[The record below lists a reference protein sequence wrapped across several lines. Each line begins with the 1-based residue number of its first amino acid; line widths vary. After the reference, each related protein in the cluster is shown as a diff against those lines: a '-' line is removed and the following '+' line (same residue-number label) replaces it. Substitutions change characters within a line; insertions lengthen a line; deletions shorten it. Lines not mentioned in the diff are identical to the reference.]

1 MNLQKTTISLEQS
14 EWPGSVSFTGRLYV
28 ANGKKIV
35 AVLIIFLQYVT
46 YCMYK
51 FFILEKNFRMVVAER
66 LFPGT
71 LAKQLAKKVTCDQI
85 LFTPIILSC
94 FLLINESLMGN
105 GISGGISKIEADFT
119 SMLVANWSVWIPA
132 QFVNFYFMPLN
143 YRVVFIQVVA
153 LFWNMYVSWKANM
166 SV

>member
-1 MNLQKTTISLEQS
+1 
-14 EWPGSVSFTGRLYV
+14 
-28 ANGKKIV
+28 
-35 AVLIIFLQYVT
+35 
-46 YCMYK
+46 
-51 FFILEKNFRMVVAER
+51 MVIAER

-85 LFTPIILSC
+85 LFTPVILSC
-94 FLLINESLMGN
+94 FLLINEGLMGN
-105 GISGGISKIEADFT
+105 GISGGLSKIQADFST
-119 SMLVANWSVWIPA
+119 MLVANWSVWIPA
-132 QFVNFYFMPLN
+132 QLMNFYFIPLN

>member
-1 MNLQKTTISLEQS
+1 
-14 EWPGSVSFTGRLYV
+14 
-28 ANGKKIV
+28 
-35 AVLIIFLQYVT
+35 
-46 YCMYK
+46 
-51 FFILEKNFRMVVAER
+51 MVVAER

-85 LFTPIILSC
+85 LFTPIILSN
-94 FLLINESLMGN
+94 FLMINEILMGN
-105 GISGGISKIEADFT
+105 GISGVISKIEADFT
-119 SMLVANWSVWIPA
+119 SMLLANWSVWIPA